1 MTTLSMATS
10 IPCCKSRHSPLPF
23 AMIADT
29 TVHCLFYSLTSSIQ
43 YNTYNHDARGRTPR
57 SCPFCR
63 ASQTGYQPGLQI
75 IYGTHTCSK
84 QGLRPVW
91 PI

>member
-57 SCPFCR
+57 SCPFAEQAKQATNQGCR
-63 ASQTGYQPGLQI
+63 
-75 IYGTHTCSK
+75 
-84 QGLRPVW
+84 
-91 PI
+91 